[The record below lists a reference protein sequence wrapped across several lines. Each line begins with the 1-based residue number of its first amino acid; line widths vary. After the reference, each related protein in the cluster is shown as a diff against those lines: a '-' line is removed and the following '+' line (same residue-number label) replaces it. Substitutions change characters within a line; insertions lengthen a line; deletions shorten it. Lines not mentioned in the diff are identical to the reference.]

1 MQSTTQCNS
10 AIICIARKDIIAIY
24 DSLMCA
30 KS

>member
-10 AIICIARKDIIAIY
+10 AIIYIARKDIIAFY
-24 DSLMCA
+24 DSLICA